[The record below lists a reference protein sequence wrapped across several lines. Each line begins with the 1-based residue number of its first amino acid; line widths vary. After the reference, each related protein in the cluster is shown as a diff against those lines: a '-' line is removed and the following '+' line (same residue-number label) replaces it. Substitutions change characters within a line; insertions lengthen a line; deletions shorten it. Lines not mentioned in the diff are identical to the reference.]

1 MIFVAGRRRRMKLV
15 KPGFGK
21 LIFRCIKD
29 VRTRTFSLIIHLSCF
44 DFLSYFLVLFSALRA
59 FVSALI
65 YERYESFW
73 A

>member
-1 MIFVAGRRRRMKLV
+1 MIFIAGRRRRMKLV

-44 DFLSYFLVLFSALRA
+44 DFCLIFLSYFLL
-59 FVSALI
+59 
-65 YERYESFW
+65 
-73 A
+73 